1 MRTFCVLLL
10 TSKLILGRARATS
23 AAPSYFPAKFIRGLG
38 FLQDGGAGK
47 HNNPIDPAEWESR
60 AIWGTAPD
68 LAVSIGT
75 GFARDPESP
84 QIVSRRL
91 GFRDRFLPRLFRLFN
106 AVLNAQSGWD
116 DHVNRV

>member
-1 MRTFCVLLL
+1 MMRTFCVLLL

-60 AIWGTAPD
+60 AI
-68 LAVSIGT
+68 
-75 GFARDPESP
+75 
-84 QIVSRRL
+84 
-91 GFRDRFLPRLFRLFN
+91 
-106 AVLNAQSGWD
+106 
-116 DHVNRV
+116 